1 MDFEYFI
8 AKKISAGK
16 TDRLSKPV
24 IRISYISIALGLA
37 LMIISVAIVVGFK
50 KSISDKMI
58 GFAAH
63 LQIVPFD
70 NNSSLEEQ
78 PLTLNP
84 DFIEKLNANP
94 EISHIQFTAKKA
106 GVLKTNAQIQGVVV
120 KGVGN
125 DYQQDFLQENM
136 IEGHF
141 PAVSSESKTNEVLIS
156 ASLSAKLKVKTGD
169 ALRVWFVSGEQSQA
183 RGRKFV
189 VSGIFKTSLEE
200 FDKRYII
207 ADIRHIQKLNNWKEQ
222 QIGSIEVFLKN
233 PDKLNEVADQIYRE
247 IPYDLN
253 LITIREEYPQ
263 IFNWLDLLD
272 MNVAVVLVLMI
283 LVAGI
288 TMISTLLIIILERTS
303 MVGVLKALGAN
314 NASIRKIFLMKAAV
328 IISKGMFW
336 GNVAGLG
343 FYFIQQQFELIKLSP
358 ENYYMDFVPVEL
370 SLTNFLLLNLG
381 TFIICLLMLIIPSWY
396 ITRIVP
402 AKALRYE

>member
-1 MDFEYFI
+1 LDFEYFI

-402 AKALRYE
+402 ARALRYE

>member
-8 AKKISAGK
+8 AKKISSGK
-16 TDRLSKPV
+16 TDKLSKPV

-50 KSISDKMI
+50 KSISDKII

-63 LQIVPFD
+63 MQIVPFD
-70 NNSSLEEQ
+70 NNTSLEEQ
-78 PLTLNP
+78 PLTI
-84 DFIEKLNANP
+84 DGAFINRLAAHP

-106 GVLKTNAQIQGVVV
+106 GVLKTDEQIQGVVV
-120 KGVGN
+120 KGVGA
-125 DYQQDFLQENM
+125 DYDQNFLKENI
-136 IEGHF
+136 IEGSF
-141 PAVSSESKTNEVLIS
+141 PNVSSKKKTNEVLIS
-156 ASLSAKLKVKTGD
+156 ATLSTKLKVKVGD
-169 ALRVWFVSGEQSQA
+169 ELRVWFISGEQSQP
-183 RGRKFV
+183 RGRKFE

-200 FDKRYII
+200 FDGRFII
-207 ADIRHIQKLNNWKEQ
+207 ADIRHLKKLNNWTEEQ
-222 QIGSIEVFLKN
+222 VGSVEVFIRN
-233 PDKLNEVADQIYRE
+233 PDKLDEVADNLYQE

-253 LITIREEYPQ
+253 IITVTDEYPQ

-288 TMISTLLIIILERTS
+288 TMVSTLLIIILERTN
-303 MVGVLKALGAN
+303 MVGVLKSLGAN
-314 NASIRKIFLMKAAV
+314 NASIRKVFLLKAAV

-336 GNVAGLG
+336 GNIAGLG
-343 FYFIQQQFELIKLSP
+343 FYFIQKYFQLIKLSP

-370 SLTNFLLLNLG
+370 SLVNFLLLNLG
-381 TFIICLLMLIIPSWY
+381 TFIICLLMLIVPSYY
-396 ITRIVP
+396 ISRIVP

>member
-8 AKKISAGK
+8 AKKISSGK
-16 TDRLSKPV
+16 TDKLSKPV

-50 KSISDKMI
+50 KSISDKII

-63 LQIVPFD
+63 MQIVPFD
-70 NNSSLEEQ
+70 NNTSLEEQ
-78 PLTLNP
+78 PLTI
-84 DFIEKLNANP
+84 DGAFINRLAAHP

-106 GVLKTNAQIQGVVV
+106 GVLKTDEQIQGVVV
-120 KGVGN
+120 KGVGA
-125 DYQQDFLQENM
+125 DYDQNFLKENI
-136 IEGHF
+136 IEGCF
-141 PAVSSESKTNEVLIS
+141 PNVSSKKKTNEVLIS
-156 ASLSAKLKVKTGD
+156 ATLSTKLKVKVGD
-169 ALRVWFVSGEQSQA
+169 ELRVWFISGEQSQP
-183 RGRKFV
+183 RGRKFE

-200 FDKRYII
+200 FDGRFII
-207 ADIRHIQKLNNWKEQ
+207 ADIRHLKKLNNWTEEQ
-222 QIGSIEVFLKN
+222 VGSVEVFIRN
-233 PDKLNEVADQIYRE
+233 PDKLDEVADNLYQE

-253 LITIREEYPQ
+253 IITVTDEYPQ

-288 TMISTLLIIILERTS
+288 TMVSTLLIIILERTN
-303 MVGVLKALGAN
+303 MVGVLKSLGAN
-314 NASIRKIFLMKAAV
+314 NTSIRKVFLLKAAV

-336 GNVAGLG
+336 GNIAGLG
-343 FYFIQQQFELIKLSP
+343 FYFIQKYFQLIKLSP

-370 SLTNFLLLNLG
+370 SLVNFLLLNLG
-381 TFIICLLMLIIPSWY
+381 TFIICLLMLIVPSYY
-396 ITRIVP
+396 ISRIVP

>member
-402 AKALRYE
+402 ARALRYE

>member
-1 MDFEYFI
+1 M
-8 AKKISAGK
+8 
-16 TDRLSKPV
+16 
-24 IRISYISIALGLA
+24 
-37 LMIISVAIVVGFK
+37 
-50 KSISDKMI
+50 
-58 GFAAH
+58 
-63 LQIVPFD
+63 
-70 NNSSLEEQ
+70 
-78 PLTLNP
+78 
-84 DFIEKLNANP
+84 
-94 EISHIQFTAKKA
+94 
-106 GVLKTNAQIQGVVV
+106 
-120 KGVGN
+120 
-125 DYQQDFLQENM
+125 
-136 IEGHF
+136 
-141 PAVSSESKTNEVLIS
+141 
-156 ASLSAKLKVKTGD
+156 
-169 ALRVWFVSGEQSQA
+169 
-183 RGRKFV
+183 
-189 VSGIFKTSLEE
+189 
-200 FDKRYII
+200 
-207 ADIRHIQKLNNWKEQ
+207 
-222 QIGSIEVFLKN
+222 KN

>member
-8 AKKISAGK
+8 AKKISSGK
-16 TDRLSKPV
+16 TDKLSKPV

-50 KSISDKMI
+50 KSISDKII

-70 NNSSLEEQ
+70 NNASLEEQ
-78 PLTLNP
+78 PLTINEA
-84 DFIEKLNANP
+84 FVEKLAARP

-106 GVLKTNAQIQGVVV
+106 GVLKTDDQIQGVII
-120 KGVGN
+120 KGVGA
-125 DYQQDFLQENM
+125 DYDRNFLEENM
-136 IEGHF
+136 LDGSF
-141 PAVSSESKTNEVLIS
+141 PNVSPEKKTNEVLIS
-156 ASLSAKLKVKTGD
+156 GTLSDRLKVNIGSE
-169 ALRVWFVSGEQSQA
+169 LRVWFISGEQAQV
-183 RGRKFV
+183 RGRKFT

-200 FDKRYII
+200 FDKRFII
-207 ADIRHIQKLNNWKEQ
+207 ADIRHLQKLNNWTENQ
-222 QIGSIEVFLKN
+222 AGSIEVFIN
-233 PDKLNEVADQIYRE
+233 DADKLDEVADSLYRE

-253 LITIREEYPQ
+253 IITVTDEYPQ

-288 TMISTLLIIILERTS
+288 TMVSTLLIIILERTN

-314 NASIRKIFLMKAAV
+314 NASIRKVFLMKAAV

-336 GNVAGLG
+336 GNVAGMG
-343 FYFIQQQFELIKLSP
+343 FYFIQKYFQLIKLSP

-370 SLTNFLLLNLG
+370 SLVNFLLLNLG
-381 TFIICLLMLIIPSWY
+381 TFIICLLMLIVPSYY
-396 ITRIVP
+396 ISRIVP
-402 AKALRYE
+402 ARALRYE

>member
-8 AKKISAGK
+8 AKKISSGK
-16 TDRLSKPV
+16 TDKLSKPV

-50 KSISDKMI
+50 KSISDKII

-63 LQIVPFD
+63 MQIVPFD
-70 NNSSLEEQ
+70 NNTSLEEQ
-78 PLTLNP
+78 PLTI
-84 DFIEKLNANP
+84 DGAFINRLAAHP

-106 GVLKTNAQIQGVVV
+106 GVLKTDEQIQGVVV
-120 KGVGN
+120 KGVGA
-125 DYQQDFLQENM
+125 DYDQNFLKENI
-136 IEGHF
+136 IEGSF
-141 PAVSSESKTNEVLIS
+141 PNVSSKKKTNEVLIS
-156 ASLSAKLKVKTGD
+156 ATLSTKLKVKVGD
-169 ALRVWFVSGEQSQA
+169 ELRVWFISGEQSQP
-183 RGRKFV
+183 RGRKFE

-200 FDKRYII
+200 FDGRFII
-207 ADIRHIQKLNNWKEQ
+207 ADIRHLKKLNNWTEEQ
-222 QIGSIEVFLKN
+222 VGSVEVFIRN
-233 PDKLNEVADQIYRE
+233 PDKLDEVADNLYQE

-253 LITIREEYPQ
+253 IITVTDEYPQ

-288 TMISTLLIIILERTS
+288 TMVSTLLIIILERTN
-303 MVGVLKALGAN
+303 MVGVLKSLGAN
-314 NASIRKIFLMKAAV
+314 NTSIRKVFLLKAAV

-336 GNVAGLG
+336 GNIAGLG
-343 FYFIQQQFELIKLSP
+343 FYFIQKYFQLIKLSP

-370 SLTNFLLLNLG
+370 SLVNFLLLNLG
-381 TFIICLLMLIIPSWY
+381 TFIICLLMLIVPSYY
-396 ITRIVP
+396 ISRIVP

>member
-1 MDFEYFI
+1 
-8 AKKISAGK
+8 
-16 TDRLSKPV
+16 
-24 IRISYISIALGLA
+24 
-37 LMIISVAIVVGFK
+37 
-50 KSISDKMI
+50 MI

>member
-8 AKKISAGK
+8 AKKISSGK
-16 TDRLSKPV
+16 TDKLSKPV

-50 KSISDKMI
+50 KSISDKII

-63 LQIVPFD
+63 MQIVPFD
-70 NNSSLEEQ
+70 NNTSLEEQ
-78 PLTLNP
+78 PLTI
-84 DFIEKLNANP
+84 DGAFINRLAAHP

-106 GVLKTNAQIQGVVV
+106 GVLKTDEQIQGVVV
-120 KGVGN
+120 KGVGA
-125 DYQQDFLQENM
+125 DYDQNFLKENI
-136 IEGHF
+136 IEGSF
-141 PAVSSESKTNEVLIS
+141 PNVSSKKKTNEVLIS
-156 ASLSAKLKVKTGD
+156 ATLSTKLKVKVGD
-169 ALRVWFVSGEQSQA
+169 ELRVWFISGEQSQP
-183 RGRKFV
+183 RGRKFE

-200 FDKRYII
+200 FDGRFII
-207 ADIRHIQKLNNWKEQ
+207 ADIRHLKKLNNWTEEQ
-222 QIGSIEVFLKN
+222 AGSVEVFIRN
-233 PDKLNEVADQIYRE
+233 PDKLDEVADNLYQE

-253 LITIREEYPQ
+253 IITVTDEYPQ

-288 TMISTLLIIILERTS
+288 TMVSTLLIIILERTN
-303 MVGVLKALGAN
+303 MVGVLKSLGAN
-314 NASIRKIFLMKAAV
+314 NTSIRKVFLLKAAV

-336 GNVAGLG
+336 GNIAGLG
-343 FYFIQQQFELIKLSP
+343 FYFIQKYFQLIKLSP

-370 SLTNFLLLNLG
+370 SLVNFLLLNLG
-381 TFIICLLMLIIPSWY
+381 TFIICLLMLIVPSYY
-396 ITRIVP
+396 ISRIVP